1 MWKITNTAK
10 TTNLPLSSQMSSD
23 NTPKKGK
30 KKPVINPLTGK
41 EFRSELALCQS
52 AGLPVHTYYYRRS
65 NGMSIRETLEKGYA
79 SNRPIPCID
88 PRTGIEYK
96 SERALCQAFGIKRPT
111 YEHRKKRGWTLEERI
126 YGKEQKSKRGEK
138 LNK

>member
-1 MWKITNTAK
+1 
-10 TTNLPLSSQMSSD
+10 MSSD

-30 KKPVINPLTGK
+30 KKPVINPITGETYK
-41 EFRSELALCQS
+41 SELALCKNT
-52 AGLPVHTYYYRRS
+52 GLCQPTYYYRRKK
-65 NGMSIRETLEKGYA
+65 GMSIKETIEKEVVSKGR
-79 SNRPIPCID
+79 SIPCVD

-126 YGKEQKSKRGEK
+126 YGKNKKSKRGEK